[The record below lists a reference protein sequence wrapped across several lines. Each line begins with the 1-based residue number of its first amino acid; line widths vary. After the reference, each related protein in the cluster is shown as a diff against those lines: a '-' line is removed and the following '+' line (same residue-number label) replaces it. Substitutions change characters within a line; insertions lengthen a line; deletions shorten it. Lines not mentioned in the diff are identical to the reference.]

1 MLLVWIIFFEMA
13 VLYFASAVLLNSRLA
28 APRWGWVQFWLM
40 LVGALMTNVAVL
52 QGNSS
57 VMFTSYAPLL
67 AAPHFYLG
75 LVLFA
80 VGALIGCAVFF
91 GTLVVAKDEK
101 TYEGSVPLVTFG
113 AITAAIIAVFTL
125 ACGAIILI
133 PTFLWSLGIISGID
147 PLMYKLVWWGM
158 GHSSQQIN
166 VSAHV
171 AVWYAI
177 GAMVLGAKPI
187 SEKVSRMAFLMY
199 ILFLQLASAH
209 HMLVEPGV
217 SSSWKIFNTSYAMY
231 LAVLGSMIHGM
242 TVPGAIEAAQ
252 RAKGYNKGLFE
263 WLRKAPWGN
272 PAFAGMFLSLVMFGF
287 LGGISGVVMG
297 TEQINLIM
305 HNTLYVPGHFH
316 ATVVAGT
323 TLAFMAITYL
333 LVPLIFR
340 REVMFR
346 KVAQLQPYIF
356 GLGVAGISLFM
367 MGAGTLG
374 VPRRHWDITFAD
386 ALTPVPV
393 LARGVPD
400 AGAQRHVR
408 DHGRDRRRDVH
419 SRRRLLGLLR
429 PQDRRQRSG
438 AARSGVRRGIG
449 RGRGALRQRGN
460 AQDPRHDRA
469 GRRVLRVVRPV
480 LLRELEVP
488 CRGLAAAVGAN
499 VHQAVA
505 QDADLAANRASWRS
519 TVEVFKPRIALE
531 IMFAGIAGVAMAQ
544 GPGLPPC
551 AVAGSCDRGLPG
563 RCERRCA
570 QSPGRTRPRRAHVAH
585 SRPSVRHRAA
595 RRRLRHGS
603 R

>member
-1 MLLVWIIFFEMA
+1 MKSSSNFRICPTTGLKVHDAAESLIKVNAVAAVVFLLIGGLFGLSVALTRWPTVHLLPADWFYLALTAHGFDVLLAWIIFFEMA
-13 VLYFASAVLLNSRLA
+13 VLYFASAVLLNCRLA
-28 APRWGWVQFWLM
+28 APRWAWAQFGLM
-40 LVGALMTNVAVL
+40 LVGAVMANVAVL

-57 VMFTSYAPLL
+57 VMFTSYPPLM
-67 AAPHFYLG
+67 ASSWFYLG
-75 LVLFA
+75 LILFA

-91 GTLVVAKDEK
+91 GTLVIAKDEK
-101 TYEGSVPLVTFG
+101 TYQGSVPLVTFG
-113 AITAAIIAVFTL
+113 AVTAAIIAVFTL
-125 ACGAIILI
+125 ASGAIILI
-133 PTFLWSLGIISGID
+133 PTYLWSLGIISSVD

-187 SEKVSRMAFLMY
+187 SEKVSRTAFLLY

-231 LAVLGSMIHGM
+231 LAVLGSMIHGL

-252 RAKGYNKGLFE
+252 RAKGFNKGMFE

-287 LGGISGVVMG
+287 LGGISGVVLG

-333 LVPLIFR
+333 VVPLIFR
-340 REVMFR
+340 REVMFP
-346 KVAQLQPYIF
+346 KIAQIQPYVF
-356 GLGVAGISLFM
+356 ALGIAGISLFM

-386 ALTPVPV
+386 ALTSFQFSPAAFLM
-393 LARGVPD
+393 LALNGISAIMAALGGAMYILVVVCSVFFGRRIGDTEKVQLGPATGAQ
-400 AGAQRHVR
+400 AGA
-408 DHGRDRRRDVH
+408 
-419 SRRRLLGLLR
+419 
-429 PQDRRQRSG
+429 
-438 AARSGVRRGIG
+438 
-449 RGRGALRQRGN
+449 
-460 AQDPRHDRA
+460 
-469 GRRVLRVVRPV
+469 
-480 LLRELEVP
+480 
-488 CRGLAAAVGAN
+488 
-499 VHQAVA
+499 AVA
-505 QDADLAANRASWRS
+505 TYGNEGTLKIPGTVTLVGVFFVSFVLYYYVNWKYLAELWPL
-519 TVEVFKPRIALE
+519 K
-531 IMFAGIAGVAMAQ
+531 
-544 GPGLPPC
+544 
-551 AVAGSCDRGLPG
+551 
-563 RCERRCA
+563 
-570 QSPGRTRPRRAHVAH
+570 
-585 SRPSVRHRAA
+585 
-595 RRRLRHGS
+595 
-603 R
+603 